1 MNKLA
6 ITSPK
11 IDLQVTVKNKLSKS
25 SLDSKNNQ
33 QTITKK
39 REYGFAKG
47 KIKLSPD
54 FDAPIVLV
62 NQD

>member
-1 MNKLA
+1 MNKVS
-6 ITSPK
+6 ITPAK
-11 IDLQVTVKNKLSKS
+11 IDLDKSLKNKLSK
-25 SLDSKNNQ
+25 
-33 QTITKK
+33 TISEAKMIKQNHNKK

-47 KIKLSPD
+47 KIKLCPD